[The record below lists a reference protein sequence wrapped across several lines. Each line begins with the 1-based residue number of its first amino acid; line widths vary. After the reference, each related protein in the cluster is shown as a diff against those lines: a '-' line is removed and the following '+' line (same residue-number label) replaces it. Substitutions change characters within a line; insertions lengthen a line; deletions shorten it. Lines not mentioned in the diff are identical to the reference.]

1 MSGYGQGQGGGY
13 PPPPPPPMGAYPQ
26 YNNYSPPTFPNNMS
40 AQSNLYPPQDST
52 SYNSYMGNMGP
63 EFMPTPP
70 HQISSSTSSE
80 YQHIQSPSTTSLQ
93 TNSQNNSVDNSGQ
106 FTIDISEKTPPTPT
120 IHHGEAPSIQPRR
133 YKQQKVTLSDGHFT
147 YDCPVST
154 KLTKEVPRRGEEE
167 FDTVR
172 YTACTCDPNDFQK
185 EKYVLRQQIYNRNQ
199 IEIFIVITMYNEDAE
214 LFARTFYGVVKNIHE
229 LCKRERSRVWGSEGW
244 KKVVVCVV
252 SDGFEEINKTT
263 KAYLSAIGAFQEGVV
278 KKEVNKKPVT
288 AHIFEYTSQ
297 LCLDPDMKPVG
308 EKVGFTPIQI
318 LFCLKEENT
327 KKINSHR
334 WFFNAFGRNLNP
346 NVCILLDA
354 GTKPGKNSIYHLWKA
369 FDTNPYI
376 GGACGE
382 IVAMK
387 GKHGKNLLNP
397 LVAAQNFEYKM
408 SNILDKPLESVFGYI
423 TVLPGAFSAYR
434 YVALANQ
441 KDPDTGEEVGP
452 LASYFMGEK
461 LHAQKLIGPDGKIKD
476 QEIKTGLFEAN
487 MYLAEDRILCFE
499 LISKRNSSW
508 LLHYVK
514 SASAETDVPDN
525 IIELIK
531 QRRRWLNGSFFAS
544 LYAISHTFHIWRSH
558 HSAWRKGALLIE
570 MLYQTYNVA
579 FSWFALGNIYLT
591 FHILGNTLATDEVT
605 VDGLWSLTVGSV
617 IFSILRYIYIALIIF
632 QFALALGN
640 KPKSAKWAYVLS
652 TGFFALL
659 MFYMLFAA
667 GWITYKGIVTS
678 QALANNDDK
687 LSVHGV
693 NDLFK
698 NFTFKNIVLSLLS
711 TYGLYFIASFLFFEP
726 YHMFHSFVQYMLLV
740 PFYINV
746 LNVYAFCNIHD
757 VSWGTKGD
765 PKKKVHDEK
774 EKVDIKEG
782 QSATVAM
789 PENIDE
795 EYERIQEILDPK
807 KQEDLRMQEKL
818 KQEEKARNKEYT
830 KEELREIEQKL
841 EEAQK
846 ESNAMF
852 RTYVVFSWM
861 ICNIILIA
869 LITNFSP
876 SIDSFTPDQKG
887 NIYFAIILWSVTV
900 LALIR
905 FFGSC
910 IYLILRLFT
919 ERIFDNLI
927 K

>member
-1 MSGYGQGQGGGY
+1 MAGYGQGQGQGGGY
-13 PPPPPPPMGAYPQ
+13 PPPPMGGYPQ
-26 YNNYSPPTFPNNMS
+26 YNYPPQPTPTFPNNAN
-40 AQSNLYPPQDST
+40 AQSPLYAPQDSST
-52 SYNSYMGNMGP
+52 SYNSYLNNM
-63 EFMPTPP
+63 MPTPQ
-70 HQISSSTSSE
+70 HNQTSSSSSE
-80 YQHIQSPSTTSLQ
+80 FQPAQSPSTASLQ
-93 TNSQNNSVDNSGQ
+93 TNSQSNSGQ
-106 FTIDISEKTPPTPT
+106 INIDISEKIPPAST
-120 IHHGEAPSIQPRR
+120 IHYGEAPKIQPRR
-133 YKQQKVTLSDGHFT
+133 FKQQKVTLSDGHFI

-154 KLTKEVPRRGEEE
+154 KLTKEVPLRGEEE
-167 FDTVR
+167 FDKVR
-172 YTACTCDPNDFQK
+172 YTACTCDPDDFQK
-185 EKYVLRQQIYNRNQ
+185 EKYLLRQQIYGREQ
-199 IEIFIVITMYNEDAE
+199 IEIFIVITMYNEEAK

-229 LCKRERSRVWGSEGW
+229 LCKRERSRLWGKDGW

-252 SDGFEEINKTT
+252 SDGFEEIDKTT
-263 KAYLSAIGAFQEGVV
+263 KAYLSAIGAYQEGVV

-288 AHIFEYTSQ
+288 AHIFEYTTQ

-308 EKVGFTPIQI
+308 EKVGFTPIQV

-334 WFFNAFGRNLNP
+334 WFFNAFGRNLKP

-434 YVALANQ
+434 YRALQNQ
-441 KDPDTGEEVGP
+441 IDPDTNKEVGP
-452 LASYFMGEK
+452 LASYFLGEK

-499 LISKRNSSW
+499 LISKKGDHPW

-525 IIELIK
+525 IVELIK

-544 LYAISHTFHIWRSH
+544 LYSISHTSHIWGSP
-558 HSAWRKGALLIE
+558 HSVWRKIALLIE

-591 FHILGNTLATDEVT
+591 FHILGNSLATDEKT

-617 IFSILRYIYIALIIF
+617 IFNVLRYMYIALIIF

-640 KPKSAKWAYVLS
+640 KPKSARWAYIFS
-652 TGFFALL
+652 TVFFAFL

-667 GWITYKGIVTS
+667 FCAIYV
-678 QALANNDDK
+678 
-687 LSVHGV
+687 V
-693 NDLFK
+693 
-698 NFTFKNIVLSLLS
+698 S
-711 TYGLYFIASFLFFEP
+711 T
-726 YHMFHSFVQYMLLV
+726 
-740 PFYINV
+740 FYINV
-746 LNVYAFCNIHD
+746 LNVYAFVIFMMF
-757 VSWGTKGD
+757 SWGTKGD
-765 PKKKVHDEK
+765 PRKVHDEK
-774 EKVDIKEG
+774 EKVDN
-782 QSATVAM
+782 T
-789 PENIDE
+789 
-795 EYERIQEILDPK
+795 RLLDPK
-807 KQEDLRMQEKL
+807 KQEDLKRQEKL
-818 KQEEKARNKEYT
+818 RQEEKARNKEYT
-830 KEELREIEQKL
+830 KEELKEIQQKL

-861 ICNIILIA
+861 VSNIILIA

-876 SIDSFTPDQKG
+876 SIDGSNPDRKS
-887 NIYFAIILWSVTV
+887 NIYFAIILWSV
-900 LALIR
+900 AI
-905 FFGSC
+905 
-910 IYLILRLFT
+910 
-919 ERIFDNLI
+919 
-927 K
+927 

>member
-1 MSGYGQGQGGGY
+1 MAGDGQGQGQGGGY
-13 PPPPPPPMGAYPQ
+13 PPPPMGGYPQ
-26 YNNYSPPTFPNNMS
+26 YNYPPQPTPTFPNNAN
-40 AQSNLYPPQDST
+40 AQSPLYAPQDSST
-52 SYNSYMGNMGP
+52 SYNSYLNNM
-63 EFMPTPP
+63 MPTPQ
-70 HQISSSTSSE
+70 HNQTSSSTSSE
-80 YQHIQSPSTTSLQ
+80 FQPTQSPSTASLQ
-93 TNSQNNSVDNSGQ
+93 TNSQSNSGQ
-106 FTIDISEKTPPTPT
+106 INIDISEKIAPAST
-120 IHHGEAPSIQPRR
+120 IHYGEAPKIQPRR
-133 YKQQKVTLSDGHFT
+133 YKQQKVTLSDGHFI

-154 KLTKEVPRRGEEE
+154 KLTKEVPLRGEEE
-167 FDTVR
+167 FDKVR
-172 YTACTCDPNDFQK
+172 YTACTCDPDDFQK
-185 EKYVLRQQIYNRNQ
+185 EKYLLRQQIYGREQ
-199 IEIFIVITMYNEDAE
+199 IEIFIVITMYNEEAK

-229 LCKRERSRVWGSEGW
+229 LCKRERSRLWGKDGW

-252 SDGFEEINKTT
+252 SDGFEEIDKTT
-263 KAYLSAIGAFQEGVV
+263 KAYLSAIGAYQEGVV

-288 AHIFEYTSQ
+288 AHIFEYTTQ

-308 EKVGFTPIQI
+308 EKVGFTPIQV

-334 WFFNAFGRNLNP
+334 WFFNAFGRNLKP

-434 YVALANQ
+434 YRALQNQ
-441 KDPDTGEEVGP
+441 KDPDTNKEVGP
-452 LASYFMGEK
+452 LASYFLGEK

-476 QEIKTGLFEAN
+476 EEIKTGLFEAN

-499 LISKRNSSW
+499 LISKKGDHPW

-525 IIELIK
+525 IVELIK

-544 LYAISHTFHIWRSH
+544 LYSISHTSHIWGSP
-558 HSAWRKGALLIE
+558 HSVWRKIALLIE

-591 FHILGNTLATDEVT
+591 FHILGNSLATDAVAVE
-605 VDGLWSLTVGSV
+605 GLWSLTVGSV
-617 IFSILRYIYIALIIF
+617 IFNILRYMYIALIIF

-640 KPKSAKWAYVLS
+640 KPKSARWAYIFS
-652 TGFFALL
+652 TVFFAFL

-667 GWITYKGIVTS
+667 VWITYKGIKAS
-678 QALANNDDK
+678 QTPDF
-687 LSVHGV
+687 STV
-693 NDLFK
+693 NGFGNILKDS
-698 NFTFKNIVLSLLS
+698 TFRDIVMSLIS
-711 TYGLYFIASFLFFEP
+711 TYGLYFLASFLFFEP
-726 YHMFHSFVQYMLLV
+726 YHMFHSFAQYMLLV

-774 EKVDIKEG
+774 EKVDVKEGG

-789 PENIDE
+789 PENIDD
-795 EYERIQEILDPK
+795 EYERIQDLLDPK
-807 KQEDLRMQEKL
+807 KQEDLKRQEKL
-818 KQEEKARNKEYT
+818 RQEEKARNKEYT
-830 KEELREIEQKL
+830 KEELKEIQQKL

-861 ICNIILIA
+861 VSNIILIA

-876 SIDSFTPDQKG
+876 SIDSFSPDQKG
-887 NIYFAIILWSVTV
+887 NIYFAIILWSVAI
-900 LALIR
+900 LAAIR

-919 ERIFDNLI
+919 ERLFDNLI